1 MTMIIAHRGASRRAP
16 ENTLAAFDLALK
28 LGADAVEL
36 DVRSSADGV
45 LVVHHDPR
53 LVDGRAII
61 ETRSG
66 DLPPSVPT
74 LNAALDACGGLV
86 VNVEVKN
93 DPTEIDFDVNR
104 AAARATA
111 DLLAH
116 RIADGVPPDRFIVS
130 SFDRDAIDMVRRTRP
145 DIPTALLVVDP
156 GDVAALANDLA
167 ADGHSALHPHHAF
180 VTREDIDAA
189 HRAGLR
195 VNVWTCDDVGRLAEL
210 IAWDVDG
217 ICTNVPDAA
226 IDVRTSVRVAR
237 RNDSTAQ

>member
-16 ENTLAAFDLALK
+16 ENTIAAFDLALK

-36 DVRSSADGV
+36 DVRSSADGI
-45 LVVHHDPR
+45 LVVHHDPH
-53 LVDGRAII
+53 LVDGRVII

-74 LNAALDACGGLV
+74 LDAALDACGGLV

-93 DPTEIDFDVNR
+93 VNR

-116 RIADGVPPDRFIVS
+116 RIAGGVPPDRFIVS
-130 SFDRDAIDMVRRTRP
+130 SFDRDAIDMVRRMRP

-210 IAWDVDG
+210 TEWDVDG